1 MWPKPFQISTIRDR
15 TIEAWVTQSYQ
26 IFAEHLFDRISRWY
40 KWYTTYDPFSK
51 VSCTVLHT
59 GEKMNQFKTRNKER
73 HYKMISH
80 CVIYRT
86 LISSFSSIII
96 LIMTSLQQRGSRVYG
111 FKAKLKMKTKEFH
124 EPCLKPQFLSVY

>member
-15 TIEAWVTQSYQ
+15 TMEAWVTQSYQ
-26 IFAEHLFDRISRWY
+26 IFVEHLFDRISRWY

-51 VSCTVLHT
+51 VSCRVLHT

-96 LIMTSLQQRGSRVYG
+96 LFDNDFTPTKRKPGLWFQSQIKNENKGKQ
-111 FKAKLKMKTKEFH
+111 KLK
-124 EPCLKPQFLSVY
+124 SS